1 MADHRPQSRAL
12 LVIGQSHVA
21 AIRAAAKAHREAYPV
36 EPRTRVIHTLEEGYA
51 PEFEGVTNGDYSHAR
66 FGPKLVA
73 AIEDQMDR
81 HHPRVASAIGGNV
94 HNVLALMR
102 HPRPFDFLLAGEEGP
117 PPDAGA
123 EIIPE
128 ALVRAALVE
137 RLQPDLA
144 RLRLLRKVVGPFVHI
159 ESPPPVRDE
168 DFILRHAE
176 SWFRERAQGGMA
188 VAGAGV
194 RWRIWRLLSRLM
206 REAVEEL
213 GGHFMSVPA
222 SVRDA
227 DGFLRLD
234 HAADPTHG
242 NAAFGSAV
250 IAALDRL

>member
-1 MADHRPQSRAL
+1 MAEHSPQSRAL
-12 LVIGQSHVA
+12 LVIGQSHIA
-21 AIRAAAKAHREAYPV
+21 AVRAAAKARREADPDT
-36 EPRTRVIHTLEEGYA
+36 PRTRVIHTLEEVHA
-51 PEFEGVTNGDYSHAR
+51 PEFEGVANGDYSQAR
-66 FGPKLVA
+66 FGTRLVT
-73 AIEDQMDR
+73 AIEDQMAR
-81 HHPRVASAIGGNV
+81 HDPRVASAIGGNV

-123 EIIPE
+123 EMIPE
-128 ALVRAALVE
+128 ALVRAALVG

-144 RLRLLRKVVGPFVHI
+144 RLRLLRGVVGPFIHI

-168 DFILRHAE
+168 KFILSHAE
-176 SWFRERAQGGMA
+176 SWFRERAQTEMV

-194 RWRIWRLLSRLM
+194 RWRMWRLVSRLM
-206 REAVEEL
+206 RKAVEEL
-213 GGHFMSVPA
+213 NGRFMPVPE

-242 NAAFGSAV
+242 NAAYGAAV
-250 IAALDRL
+250 IDALDRF